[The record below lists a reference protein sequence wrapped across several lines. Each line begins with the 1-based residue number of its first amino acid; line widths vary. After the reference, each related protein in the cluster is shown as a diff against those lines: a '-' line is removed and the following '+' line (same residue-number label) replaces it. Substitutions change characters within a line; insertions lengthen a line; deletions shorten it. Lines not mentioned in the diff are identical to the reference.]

1 MTKRGTKRNQSTTS
15 ARKRDGSLDFLLPI
29 LLLKTE
35 YNLIFD
41 INDIFLGY
49 KISYKFDLQSSWDY
63 SLAFKSYEL
72 NVKLKP
78 YSSNYYYTE

>member
-1 MTKRGTKRNQSTTS
+1 MILTVKIVKYQKNLYQISNLVTKRGTKRNQSTTS

-49 KISYKFDLQSSWDY
+49 KISYKFDLQSSWD
-63 SLAFKSYEL
+63 
-72 NVKLKP
+72 
-78 YSSNYYYTE
+78 